1 MKKYEDLAI
10 VLSAIIIGST
20 GGLVVLVILKYL
32 YGG

>member
-10 VLSAIIIGST
+10 VLSAIIIGGT
-20 GGLVVLVILKYL
+20 GGLVVISILKYL